1 MALRILLADDEK
13 EFVETLAER
22 LSLRGHEVRV
32 VYDGP
37 AALQA
42 VAARLPDVAVL
53 DLFMP
58 GLPGDEVLRRIKV
71 AHPELPVILLTGHDA
86 VDDTGVT
93 PAAQAFACLTKPLSF
108 AIFLETLEAAAR
120 GARNGDQGPGG
131 NGAERAGS
139 GQS

>member
-22 LSLRGHEVRV
+22 LTLRGHTTRV

-37 AALQA
+37 SALAA
-42 VAARLPDVAVL
+42 VEDEVPDVAVL
-53 DLFMP
+53 DLLMP
-58 GLPGDEVLRRIKV
+58 GLPGDETLRRIKA

-86 VDDTGVT
+86 VDDTGVA

-108 AIFLETLEAAAR
+108 AVFQETLEAAAQS
-120 GARNGDQGPGG
+120 ARSGGVPSSQGG
-131 NGAERAGS
+131 RS
-139 GQS
+139 

>member
-22 LSLRGHEVRV
+22 LTLRGHATRV

-37 AALQA
+37 SALAA
-42 VAARLPDVAVL
+42 VEDEVPDVAVP
-53 DLFMP
+53 DLLMP
-58 GLPGDEVLRRIKV
+58 GLPGDETLRRIKA

-86 VDDTGVT
+86 VDDTGVA

-108 AIFLETLEAAAR
+108 AVFQETLEAAAQS
-120 GARNGDQGPGG
+120 ARSGGVPSSQGG
-131 NGAERAGS
+131 RS
-139 GQS
+139 

>member
-22 LSLRGHEVRV
+22 LMLRGHATRV

-37 AALQA
+37 SALAA
-42 VAARLPDVAVL
+42 VEDEVPDVAVL
-53 DLFMP
+53 DLLMP
-58 GLPGDEVLRRIKV
+58 GLPGDETLRRIKA

-86 VDDTGVT
+86 VDDTGVA

-108 AIFLETLEAAAR
+108 AVFQETLEAAAQS
-120 GARNGDQGPGG
+120 ARSGGIPSSQGG
-131 NGAERAGS
+131 RS
-139 GQS
+139 

>member
-22 LSLRGHEVRV
+22 LTLLGHEPRV

-37 AALQA
+37 SALAAVDEA
-42 VAARLPDVAVL
+42 LPDVAVL
-53 DLFMP
+53 DLLMP
-58 GLPGDEVLRRIKV
+58 GLPGDETLRRIKA
-71 AHPELPVILLTGHDA
+71 AHPDLPVILLTGHDA
-86 VDDTGVT
+86 VDDTGVA

-108 AIFLETLEAAAR
+108 AVFLETLEAAAQSARDAR
-120 GARNGDQGPGG
+120 G
-131 NGAERAGS
+131 

>member
-22 LSLRGHEVRV
+22 LSLRGHEPRV
-32 VYDGP
+32 VYDGL

-42 VAARLPDVAVL
+42 TAAETPDVVVL

-58 GLPGDEVLRRIKV
+58 GLPGDEVLRRIKA
-71 AHPELPVILLTGHDA
+71 AHPDVPIILLTGHAA
-86 VDDTGVT
+86 VDDTGVA

-108 AIFLETLEAAAR
+108 AVFLETLEAAAR
-120 GARNGDQGPGG
+120 GAPSG
-131 NGAERAGS
+131 NQARGE
-139 GQS
+139 

>member
-22 LSLRGHEVRV
+22 LTLRGHATRV

-37 AALQA
+37 
-42 VAARLPDVAVL
+42 
-53 DLFMP
+53 
-58 GLPGDEVLRRIKV
+58 GLPGDETLRRIKA

-86 VDDTGVT
+86 VDDTGVA

-108 AIFLETLEAAAR
+108 AVFQETLEAAAQS
-120 GARNGDQGPGG
+120 ARSGDVPSQGG
-131 NGAERAGS
+131 RS
-139 GQS
+139 